1 MEKAQFD
8 ALLARLNTDPDR
20 AAQLYEE
27 LRQRL
32 IRYFRWERSAEPED
46 QADEVLNRVA
56 RKLAEGEEVEGVE
69 RFAAGVARVLM
80 RESLTR
86 VRRRELAL
94 KKMVLPDREPP
105 VDPDALACLEG
116 CLAKLGSDQASLI
129 LRYYAGRGS
138 THNVVRREIAEELG
152 LEINALRN
160 RALRIRERL
169 EDCVRRC
176 LRKLCDDLPV
186 QDTKF

>member
-1 MEKAQFD
+1 MEKAQFE
-8 ALLARLNTDPDR
+8 ALLARLDADKDR
-20 AAQLYEE
+20 AALLYEE

-32 IRYFRWERSAEPED
+32 IRYFRWERSAAPED
-46 QADEVLNRVA
+46 QTDEVLNRVA

-86 VRRRELAL
+86 LRRRELAV
-94 KKMVLPDREPP
+94 KKMVLPDREPT
-105 VDPDALACLEG
+105 VDPEALACLET
-116 CLAKLGSDQASLI
+116 CLAKLGPDQASLI
-129 LRYYAGRGS
+129 LRYYAGSGS
-138 THNVVRREIAEELG
+138 AHIVVRREMAEELG

-176 LRKLCDDLPV
+176 LGKLRDELKV
-186 QDTKF
+186 QDTTF

>member
-1 MEKAQFD
+1 MEKAQFE
-8 ALLARLNTDPDR
+8 ALLSRLNRDKDT
-20 AAQLYEE
+20 AALLYEE

-32 IRYFRWERSAEPED
+32 IRYFRWERSSEPED

-56 RKLAEGEEVEGVE
+56 RILAEGEEVEGVE

-80 RESLTR
+80 RESITR
-86 VRRRELAL
+86 SQRRELAL
-94 KKMVLPDREPP
+94 KKMVLPDRDPP

-116 CLAKLGSDQASLI
+116 CLAKLGPDQARLI
-129 LRYYAGRGS
+129 LRYYAGSGS
-138 THNVVRREIAEELG
+138 AHIVVRREIAEELG

-169 EDCVRRC
+169 EECVRRC
-176 LRKLCDDLPV
+176 LGKLRDDLPV